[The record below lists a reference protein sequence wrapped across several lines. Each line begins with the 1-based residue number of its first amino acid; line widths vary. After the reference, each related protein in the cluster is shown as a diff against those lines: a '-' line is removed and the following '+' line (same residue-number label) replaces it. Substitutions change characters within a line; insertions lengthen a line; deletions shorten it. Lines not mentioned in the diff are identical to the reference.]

1 MEADDSKYLEA
12 GFDASVLKVSR
23 LRSILVKHNVEFPS
37 NAKKPEL
44 VAIFE
49 RKVAARAGK
58 LRKEAGRARQA
69 KGDGRSIE
77 VVQEAPAG
85 NVSSGVSNVSGG
97 GKRKLSDVVD
107 QQEEPRRRKKK
118 SGKRRVPVTGSDAD
132 EPSALNEPEPRR
144 KKKKVEAVA
153 AVLLGSPRE
162 SGNFSDDNPFQAK
175 ARAKAE
181 LGASPEQRRT
191 PRKTPKEPATTPL
204 AALRKSQQ
212 SDVAFRVALP
222 GARSG
227 ASESGSADGES
238 AKDGDSKDASKDGD
252 SKDEP
257 EDVEMLEPS
266 TEVET
271 KPVQEIKKQP
281 QQPQQPLF
289 PAQAQAAKTEKPVQH
304 SQQPVQPQPVQQQPV
319 HAQKQTQ
326 QQQPIKKERHPE
338 LPPPP
343 RFDLSRA
350 PNEPV
355 VSASRLTLTPEA
367 LRQMAAERRQQ
378 QPQPQQP
385 QQPQSQQHAAKPPP
399 MPGLAA
405 DDVHVLQRRRVA
417 TLRQHVEAED
427 RSTTSSAAA
436 AAHSRR
442 SSIASIADVV
452 GEARGVPCEPA
463 AAVIDSS
470 SASAPVVPTTRRA
483 KRPSAARRLALLV
496 LLGLAGVGWRTHEQL
511 QLGFRNTRAG
521 EPAMVPPAD
530 SALTE
535 PSRPAGEIAS

>member
-1 MEADDSKYLEA
+1 
-12 GFDASVLKVSR
+12 
-23 LRSILVKHNVEFPS
+23 
-37 NAKKPEL
+37 
-44 VAIFE
+44 
-49 RKVAARAGK
+49 
-58 LRKEAGRARQA
+58 
-69 KGDGRSIE
+69 
-77 VVQEAPAG
+77 
-85 NVSSGVSNVSGG
+85 
-97 GKRKLSDVVD
+97 
-107 QQEEPRRRKKK
+107 
-118 SGKRRVPVTGSDAD
+118 
-132 EPSALNEPEPRR
+132 
-144 KKKKVEAVA
+144 
-153 AVLLGSPRE
+153 
-162 SGNFSDDNPFQAK
+162 
-175 ARAKAE
+175 
-181 LGASPEQRRT
+181 
-191 PRKTPKEPATTPL
+191 KTPKEPATTPL

-222 GARSG
+222 GARLG

-238 AKDGDSKDASKDGD
+238 AKDGDSKDASKDVSTG
-252 SKDEP
+252 EP

-266 TEVET
+266 AEVDT
-271 KPVQEIKKQP
+271 KPVQETKKQP
-281 QQPQQPLF
+281 MQPMQPLF
-289 PAQAQAAKTEKPVQH
+289 PAQAKAAKTEKPVQH

-378 QPQPQQP
+378 QPQSQPQP
-385 QQPQSQQHAAKPPP
+385 QQSHSQQHAAKPPL

-427 RSTTSSAAA
+427 RSTSSAAAA

-463 AAVIDSS
+463 AAVAD
-470 SASAPVVPTTRRA
+470 SASATVVPTTRRA
-483 KRPSAARRLALLV
+483 KRPSAARRLALLA

-535 PSRPAGEIAS
+535 PSRPAGEIASLESLGAHVGY